1 VFIFVP
7 YSHYDEPKTLSYFMQ
22 PVCLLNADGGQA
34 QKSHRRLNEVP
45 IIGTIMVLAKRSM
58 NGKHAMKWQCSS
70 TIQKISWLSWA
81 PPLTVGFDFTELD
94 VCVSRA

>member
-34 QKSHRRLNEVP
+34 RGHSLKSASL
-45 IIGTIMVLAKRSM
+45 RSKA
-58 NGKHAMKWQCSS
+58 GDKS
-70 TIQKISWLSWA
+70 
-81 PPLTVGFDFTELD
+81 G
-94 VCVSRA
+94 